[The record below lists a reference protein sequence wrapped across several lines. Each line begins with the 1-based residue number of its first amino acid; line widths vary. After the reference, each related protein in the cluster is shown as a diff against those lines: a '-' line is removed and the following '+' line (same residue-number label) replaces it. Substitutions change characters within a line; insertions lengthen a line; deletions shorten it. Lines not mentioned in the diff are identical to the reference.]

1 MLPGMPGPARIPFAT
16 AAPARITRIIIII
29 AP

>member
-1 MLPGMPGPARIPFAT
+1 MLPRMPGPARIPFAT
-16 AAPARITRIIIII
+16 AAPARITRTIII